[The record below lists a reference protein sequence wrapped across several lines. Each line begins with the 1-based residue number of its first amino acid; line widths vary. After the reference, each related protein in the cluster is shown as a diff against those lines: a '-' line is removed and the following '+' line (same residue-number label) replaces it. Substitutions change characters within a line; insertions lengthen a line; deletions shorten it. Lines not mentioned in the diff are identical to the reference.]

1 MQNSTY
7 PPKSSLKKNTEL
19 LILAVQMLRGSHA
32 AEFYG
37 TAKVHKV
44 TEVEKIKK
52 LP

>member
-7 PPKSSLKKNTEL
+7 PPKSSLKKNKEL
-19 LILAVQMLRGSHA
+19 FILAVQMLRGSHA

>member
-1 MQNSTY
+1 MNAKLY
-7 PPKSSLKKNTEL
+7 PPKSSLKKNTEQF
-19 LILAVQMLRGSHA
+19 ILAVQMLRGSHA
-32 AEFYG
+32 AKFYG